1 LETTRGA
8 DGDIAPAGRRG
19 RPRVKPAL
27 VPRDDHRTSETTHS
41 SAEEDDNL
49 AMGDVVVGTDP
60 IETVGSRI
68 PVEGSSARGPEIV
81 SGPR

>member
-8 DGDIAPAGRRG
+8 DGDVAPAGRPG

-27 VPRDDHRTSETTHS
+27 VPRDDHRTAETTHR
-41 SAEEDDNL
+41 SAAEDDTL
-49 AMGDVVVGTDP
+49 AMGDVVVGIDP

-68 PVEGSSARGPEIV
+68 PIEGSSARGPEMG

>member
-1 LETTRGA
+1 
-8 DGDIAPAGRRG
+8 
-19 RPRVKPAL
+19 
-27 VPRDDHRTSETTHS
+27 
-41 SAEEDDNL
+41 
-49 AMGDVVVGTDP
+49 MGDLVVGIDP